1 MPKEFNIKKINNSRI
16 SVRPF
21 VYNIPS
27 ISAVS
32 IRFIILLMI
41 QIFMLAVTKSYSAL
55 IVIATCTI
63 AALFS
68 AVFNQLI
75 NKEPVYNITNIIL
88 PGIFIGMLLPESYPP
103 INAFVITSITI
114 FISRSIVFKGINCWL
129 NIAPLAVVIAWYI
142 GKQYFPSY
150 LVNSGIINL
159 RNTSVY
165 LIENGTFP
173 TYSFDPSIT
182 AFLNK
187 YIFSFF
193 NVTVPEGF
201 VSLFWDTHSVIPAFR
216 FNLITIISSIII
228 FSDNSF
234 SLIIPTL
241 FISVYAVF
249 VRLFGTFL
257 FGGYFN
263 QGDVILAILT
273 SGILFCATYLIQ
285 WYGTS
290 PITVGGKFTLGA
302 VSGAC
307 AFAIIGVGT
316 SPVGMVFTILCTNI
330 CCIIIRI
337 FEEKNNEIAVAKI
350 IEKLTAKAQAEE
362 K

>member
-1 MPKEFNIKKINNSRI
+1 MSNVISDKKIKNSRI

-41 QIFMLAVTKSYSAL
+41 QIIMLAITKSYSAL
-55 IVIATCTI
+55 IVIASCTL

-68 AVFNQLI
+68 AAINQFI
-75 NKEPVYNITNIIL
+75 NKEPVYNIINIIL
-88 PGIFIGMLLPESYPP
+88 PGIIIGMLLPESYPP
-103 INAFVITSITI
+103 MIAFIITTLTI
-114 FISRSIVFKGINCWL
+114 FISRSIVFKGVNCWL
-129 NIAPLAVVIAWYI
+129 NVSTLAIIIAWYI
-142 GKQYFPSY
+142 GRQYFPTY
-150 LVNSGIINL
+150 LVNSGNINL

-173 TYSFDPSIT
+173 TYSFDPSVT

-187 YIFSFF
+187 YIFSIF
-193 NVTVPEGF
+193 NVNVPEGF
-201 VSLFWDTHSVIPAFR
+201 ISLMWDTHSVIPAFR
-216 FNLITIISSIII
+216 FNIITILSSIVI

-241 FISVYAVF
+241 FVTVYATF
-249 VRLFGTFL
+249 VRLFGPFL

-263 QGDVILAILT
+263 QGDIILAIMT

-290 PITVGGKFTLGA
+290 PITIGGKFILGA
-302 VSGAC
+302 VSGAL

-316 SPVGMVFTILCTNI
+316 SPIGMIFTVLCTNI

-337 FEEKNNEIAVAKI
+337 FEEKNNEIAVSKV
-350 IEKLTAKAQAEE
+350 IEKLSAKAKMEE
-362 K
+362 

>member
-1 MPKEFNIKKINNSRI
+1 MSNVISERKIKNSRI

-32 IRFIILLMI
+32 IRFIVLLMLQVI
-41 QIFMLAVTKSYSAL
+41 MLAITKSYSAL
-55 IVIATCTI
+55 IVIASCTL
-63 AALFS
+63 AAFFS
-68 AVFNQLI
+68 TALNQII

-103 INAFVITSITI
+103 VNAFIITAITI

-129 NIAPLAVVIAWYI
+129 NIAPLAIVIAWYI

-150 LVNSGIINL
+150 QVTSGIINL

-193 NVTVPEGF
+193 NVNVPEGF
-201 VSLFWDTHSVIPAFR
+201 ISLMWDTHSVIPAFR
-216 FNLITIISSIII
+216 FNIITIISSIVI

-241 FISVYAVF
+241 FLIVYAVF
-249 VRLFGTFL
+249 VRLFGPFL

-263 QGDVILAILT
+263 QGDIILALMT

-290 PITVGGKFTLGA
+290 PITVGGKFILGA
-302 VSGAC
+302 ISGAL

-316 SPVGMVFTILCTNI
+316 SPIGMIFTVLCTNV
-330 CCIIIRI
+330 CCLIIRI
-337 FEEKNNEIAVAKI
+337 FEEKNNEIAVARV
-350 IEKLTAKAQAEE
+350 IEKLAAKEKVEE
-362 K
+362 